1 MKWKFKDI
9 PIRSKL
15 VLIMAMTAGFAL
27 LLSSSAVITN
37 EYISVRLMLS
47 KELSS
52 LADVVGWNSAAAL
65 TFDDSKAAEE
75 TLAALRSKPEIIAAF
90 LYDKEG
96 HLFAQY
102 LIDKT
107 VRNKV
112 NMETTKG
119 IINLDPLADRLSAN
133 DKVTQYEH
141 NGYLH
146 LMRPVVLE
154 GEQIGVIHLVD
165 DMSRIVKI
173 LKPYFIVMG
182 LIVSISLLL
191 VILLSYRLQKVFSGP
206 MEKIMQAM
214 KSVSA
219 DYSTRV
225 NKTSNDEFGDL
236 VDVFN
241 EMLGEVQQRDVQLE
255 DHRNHLEEQ
264 VSQRT
269 AELSEKNLQLQDAMA
284 EALLAK
290 DAAEDASR
298 AKSEFLSTMSHEI
311 RTPMNGV
318 LGMTELLLGT
328 DLVGKQRSFA
338 ETVMSSGETLL
349 GIINEI
355 LDFSKIEAGRLDLES
370 IEFNLRDLLEN
381 TAGLLAD
388 RAHSKELELTVSI
401 PLDFS
406 VELKGD
412 SNRLRQV
419 LMNLMGNAIKFTNEG
434 EVVVRVKALGQTEN
448 KVNLR
453 FDVLDTGI
461 GITPDVQAKIFD
473 PFSQAD
479 GSTTRKYGGT
489 GLGLAISRR
498 LVELMGGEMGIES
511 EPGKG
516 STFWFTV
523 PMTRRTGEA
532 RAATLP
538 LEGLTGKRVLIV
550 DDNVTNREI
559 LHNQVIAWGML
570 NGTAT
575 SGRQALEMLRAAADK
590 GDAYDIALLDWHM
603 PEMDGIELAQRLR
616 DDPRI
621 PEMDLVMLS
630 SAAFDEESSRAADV
644 GIRRYLI
651 KPVRQSELYDC
662 LLNIFG
668 APLVKTQGKPEGGP
682 TATFDARIL
691 LAEDNAVNQAV
702 ALSMLE
708 LMGCR
713 VDVVENGR
721 KAVNKVSGKRY
732 DMVLMDCHM
741 PDMDGF
747 EATGEIRRRE
757 GIEGGNV
764 HIPIIAL
771 TANVEKG
778 VEEECKTAGM
788 DGYLSKPFTQ
798 DQLHQILSQWLDQNK
813 EPAVLKAVGQ
823 STAPDEG
830 EKTKKPLMLEQRVL
844 EQKALDKIRAL
855 QRPGSPNI
863 LDKIINLYLKNSQD
877 LMQSIIESIDR
888 DDSPSLQEAAHSLKS
903 SSANLGA
910 FKMAALCKELEYMG
924 REGEACS
931 AASLLDSI
939 KTADKLTQAALK
951 KELEWETTHE

>member
-1 MKWKFKDI
+1 MKWRFKDI

-15 VLIMAMTAGFAL
+15 VLIMGLTAGFAL
-27 LLSSSAVITN
+27 FLSSSAVITN
-37 EYISVRLMLS
+37 EYISVRLNLS
-47 KELSS
+47 EELSS

-65 TFDDSKAAEE
+65 TFDDSNAAEK
-75 TLAALRSKPEIIAAF
+75 TLAALKSKPEIIAAF
-90 LYDKEG
+90 LYDREG
-96 HLFAQY
+96 RLFAQY

-107 VRNKV
+107 VRNKLE
-112 NMETTKG
+112 MEMSKG
-119 IINLDPLADRLSAN
+119 IIDLGPPAGWLSAG
-133 DKVTQYEH
+133 DGVTQYEH

-165 DMSRIVKI
+165 DMSRLGKI
-173 LKPYFIVMG
+173 LGTYFIIMV
-182 LIVSISLLL
+182 LIISISLFF

-206 MEKIMQAM
+206 MDKIMQAM

-241 EMLGEVQQRDVQLE
+241 EMLGEVQQRDMQLE

-264 VSQRT
+264 VSKRT
-269 AELSEKNLQLQDAMA
+269 AELSEKNLQLEGATA
-284 EALLAK
+284 KALLAK
-290 DAAEDASR
+290 AAAEEASR
-298 AKSEFLSTMSHEI
+298 AKSEFLATMSHEI
-311 RTPMNGV
+311 RTPLNGV
-318 LGMTELLLGT
+318 LGMTDLLLGT
-328 DLVGKQRSFA
+328 DLVEKQRHFA

-349 GIINEI
+349 GLINEI

-388 RAHSKELELTVSI
+388 RAHSKELELTVDI
-401 PLDFS
+401 PLDLP

-419 LMNLMGNAIKFTNEG
+419 LMNLVGNAIKFTDEG
-434 EVVVRVKALGQTEN
+434 EVVMRVEALGQTEN
-448 KVNLR
+448 KADLR
-453 FDVLDTGI
+453 FDIVDTGI
-461 GITPDVQAKIFD
+461 GIASDVQAKIFD

-489 GLGLAISRR
+489 GLGLTISRR
-498 LVELMGGEMGIES
+498 LVELMGGEMGVKS

-523 PMTRRTGEA
+523 PLARRTGEVCTD
-532 RAATLP
+532 TLP
-538 LEGLTGKRVLIV
+538 QNDFSGKRGLIV
-550 DDNVTNREI
+550 DDNATNREI
-559 LHNQVIAWGML
+559 LQNQVTSWGML
-570 NGTAT
+570 NSTAT
-575 SGRQALEMLRAAADK
+575 NGRQAIEMLRAAADK
-590 GDAYDIALLDWHM
+590 GDAYDLALLDWHM

-621 PEMDLVMLS
+621 PEMDLIMLS

-644 GIRRYLI
+644 GIRRYLL

-662 LLNIFG
+662 LVNIIG
-668 APLVKTQGKPEGGP
+668 SPLVKTRRKPEGESG
-682 TATFDARIL
+682 TTFDARIL
-691 LAEDNAVNQAV
+691 LAEDNHVNQKV
-702 ALSMLE
+702 ALTMLE

-721 KAVNKVSGKRY
+721 EAVSKVSEERY

-741 PDMDGF
+741 PAMDGF
-747 EATGEIRRRE
+747 EATEEIRRRE
-757 GIEGGNV
+757 RVKGGNV

-778 VEEECKTAGM
+778 VEEECKISGM
-788 DGYLSKPFTQ
+788 DGYLSKPFLL
-798 DQLHQILSQWLDQNK
+798 DQLRSILSKWLKQHEASVISK
-813 EPAVLKAVGQ
+813 VIAH
-823 STAPDEG
+823 STAPDQKEET
-830 EKTKKPLMLEQRVL
+830 EKLLKQD
-844 EQKALDKIRAL
+844 ALDKIRAL

-863 LDKIINLYLKNSQD
+863 LDKIINLYLENSRD
-877 LMQSIIESIDR
+877 LMQSIVESIDR
-888 DDSPSLQEAAHSLKS
+888 DDSASLQEAAHSLKS

-910 FKMAALCKELEYMG
+910 VKMAALCKELEHMG
-924 REGEACS
+924 REGETCS
-931 AASLLDSI
+931 VASLLDSI
-939 KTADKLTQAALK
+939 KAADKLTQAALK
-951 KELEWETTHE
+951 EELELEAIHE